1 MSTLKLS
8 GGERIISIG
17 RTRNMSLN
25 MGRRIINIARA
36 AGRHQSDRAAVTAAI
51 IQMAR
56 DIYHDHLGDAAVD
69 KIRKAARKTNQ
80 SRTMSDTW
88 LEMVWPAGTDM

>member
-8 GGERIISIG
+8 SATRTIAIG
-17 RTRNMSLN
+17 RTRNMSLS

-36 AGRHQSDRAAVTAAI
+36 AGRHQSDRAAATAVI

-56 DIYHDHLGDAAVD
+56 DLYHDHLSDAAV
-69 KIRKAARKTNQ
+69 KQLRQITHRTNQ
-80 SRTMSDTW
+80 DRTMSDAW

>member
-1 MSTLKLS
+1 MNTLKLS
-8 GGERIISIG
+8 SVTRTINIG
-17 RTRNMSLN
+17 RPRNMSLS

-36 AGRHQSDRAAVTAAI
+36 AGRHQSDRAAATAVI

-56 DIYHDHLGDAAVD
+56 DLYHDHLSDAAV
-69 KIRKAARKTNQ
+69 KKLRQITHRTNQ
-80 SRTMSDTW
+80 DRTMSDTW

>member
-1 MSTLKLS
+1 MNTLKLS
-8 GGERIISIG
+8 GATRTINIG
-17 RTRNMSLN
+17 RPCNMSLN
-25 MGRRIINIARA
+25 MGKRIISIARA

-56 DIYHDHLGDAAVD
+56 DLYYDHLSDAAFNQLRQ
-69 KIRKAARKTNQ
+69 ITRRTNQ
-80 SRTMSDTW
+80 DRTTSDTW

>member
-8 GGERIISIG
+8 SATRTIAIG
-17 RTRNMSLN
+17 RTRNMSLD
-25 MGRRIINIARA
+25 MGRRIVNIARA
-36 AGRHQSDRAAVTAAI
+36 AGRHQPDRAAVTATI

-56 DIYHDHLGDAAVD
+56 DLYYDHLSDAAVEQLRQ
-69 KIRKAARKTNQ
+69 ITRHANQ
-80 SRTMSDTW
+80 DRTMSDTW